1 MLTRSLSA
9 ARKGPTLATAHSVL
23 SQSFLCSSFRRS
35 PQKGFPA
42 CEIAMSH
49 WKPSHAA
56 FVGLRLSR
64 HAALMSFQLYFGA
77 YMGSLQKVG
86 CSNDARSLSLVQ
98 AV

>member
-56 FVGLRLSR
+56 FVGIRLSR

-77 YMGSLQKVG
+77 YMGSLQKSG
-86 CSNDARSLSLVQ
+86 LQ
-98 AV
+98 Q